1 MEETVLSKEISS
13 ESRIL
18 GLIAWLLILIG
29 PVAAILIKPEDD
41 FVKFHAFHSLIFS
54 ICTIIAHV
62 TLTTLSQIPVLWPFL
77 QPLFLFV
84 YSLIYIIWLA
94 VALICGIKAYYGEWI
109 KVPLVYEIAVK
120 LGT

>member
-1 MEETVLSKEISS
+1 VEETVLSKEISS

-41 FVKFHAFHSLIFS
+41 FVKFHAFQSLIFS
-54 ICTIIAHV
+54 ICMIIAHV

-77 QPLFLFV
+77 KLLFLFV

-94 VALICGIKAYYGEWI
+94 VALICGIKAYYGE
-109 KVPLVYEIAVK
+109 
-120 LGT
+120 